1 MNNQLFKNTDFPL
14 IVSIPENTLEY
25 AIAAAKNGADAVK
38 LHTNVKHRVTGK
50 LHETWDEVKPA
61 AKAISEKIDIPI
73 GIVPGSE
80 TMATEKEI
88 NEMFD
93 VGLSFFDVY
102 IEYAP
107 LYLLKNKMHRMLA
120 LNYTFDLS
128 FTPYIKNLKPD
139 SLEISIIN
147 SDSYGE
153 RLTAD
158 DLLKYSKIV
167 EDIDCPAFVPTEKN
181 ILPEEIQFL
190 RNIGVS
196 GIIIGPIVTGTD
208 MDQFSHKV
216 NEYKKAIKKLWR

>member
-1 MNNQLFKNTDFPL
+1 MNNELFKIKDFSL
-14 IVSIPENTLEY
+14 IVSIPENSLAY
-25 AIAAAKNGADAVK
+25 ATSAAKNGADAVK
-38 LHTNVKHRVTGK
+38 LHANVKHRVTGK

-61 AKAISEKIDIPI
+61 AKTISEKIDVPI

-80 TMATEKEI
+80 TMATENEI

-107 LYLLKNKMHRMLA
+107 LYLLKNKMHKMLA

-147 SDSYGE
+147 PDSYGE

-158 DLLKYSKIV
+158 DLLKYSKII
-167 EDIDCPAFVPTEKN
+167 EDIVCPAFVPTQKN
-181 ILPEEIQFL
+181 IMPEEIQFL
-190 RNIGVS
+190 YDIGVY
-196 GIIIGPIVTGTD
+196 GIIIGPVVTGTD
-208 MDQFSHKV
+208 MDQFSHNVKK
-216 NEYKKAIKKLWR
+216 YKKAIQNLRR

>member
-1 MNNQLFKNTDFPL
+1 MNNELFKIKDFSL
-14 IVSIPENTLEY
+14 IVSIPENSLAY
-25 AIAAAKNGADAVK
+25 ATSAAKNGADAVK
-38 LHTNVKHRVTGK
+38 LHANVKHRVTGK

-61 AKAISEKIDIPI
+61 AKTISEKIDVPI

-80 TMATEKEI
+80 TMATENEI

-107 LYLLKNKMHRMLA
+107 LYLLKNKMHKMLA

-147 SDSYGE
+147 PDSYGE

-158 DLLKYSKIV
+158 DLLKYSKII
-167 EDIDCPAFVPTEKN
+167 EDNVCPAFVPTQKN
-181 ILPEEIQFL
+181 IMPEEIQFL
-190 RNIGVS
+190 YDIGVY
-196 GIIIGPIVTGTD
+196 GIIIGPVVTGTD
-208 MDQFSHKV
+208 MDQFSHNVKK
-216 NEYKKAIKKLWR
+216 YKKAIQNLRR